1 MKPLLLPAKTALLL
15 AFFSVLALLL
25 SLAGL
30 AMVDRDARR
39 IAAAEAAQRDYEA
52 LDEKLPGVIGD
63 PAAIPLLAAAVGEI
77 GQYAGRTG
85 QPRVALFRTADGA
98 VRGNWP
104 TWPAGLTPWRD
115 GLTIGRAPDGGDVI
129 GIERGLPGGARMLIA
144 RPVRSAGALR
154 SSLGLWGGSIVLLL
168 LGLSL
173 VTAVIVGGQTA
184 ARIRRLNR
192 VCDRVGEGD
201 VTVRIADPGPPDE
214 IGILARHMNGML
226 GELERRIH
234 GLRAASDHIAHDL
247 RTPLARVRARLSAM
261 ESADDAEI
269 AGQAARAAAEL
280 DRLMAAFNA
289 LLELREIESDVSA
302 PPTLFDVKGAVE
314 DAIDLYEA
322 VAEDEKQVR
331 ITRAIAAGRFSAD
344 RELMIRALANLIENA
359 VKVSPAGGVIHVSA
373 SAARKDGEA
382 ALELTVS
389 DEGPGF
395 PEQDVATDMRSTL
408 GGHGLGLIIVR
419 AIAERH
425 RGEVRVERLGPGARV
440 TLLLRTP
447 RLLAAYE

>member
-1 MKPLLLPAKTALLL
+1 MRPLLLPARTALLL
-15 AFFSVLALLL
+15 AFFSVLALAL
-25 SLAGL
+25 SVAGL

-39 IAAAEAAQRDYEA
+39 IAAAEAAQRDFEA

-63 PAAIPLLAAAVGEI
+63 PSALPLLASAVGEI

-85 QPRVALFRTADGA
+85 QPRIALFRGADGR
-98 VRGNWP
+98 VRG
-104 TWPAGLTPWRD
+104 TWRRWAGEVRPWRE
-115 GLTIGRAPDGGDVI
+115 TYVSARTPDGGEVI
-129 GIERGLPGGARMLIA
+129 GIQRPLPNGAALLIA
-144 RPVRSAGALR
+144 RPVASASALR
-154 SSLGLWGGSIVLLL
+154 RSLGLWGGGIVLLL
-168 LGLSL
+168 MGLS
-173 VTAVIVGGQTA
+173 VATALIVGGQTA

-201 VTVRIADPGPPDE
+201 VKARIADPGPPDE
-214 IGILARHMNGML
+214 IGVLARHMNGML

-247 RTPLARVRARLSAM
+247 RTPLARVRARLSTM
-261 ESADDAEI
+261 EDAADPETA
-269 AGQAARAAAEL
+269 AQAIRAAAEL

-289 LLELREIESDVSA
+289 LLELREIESDISS
-302 PPTLFDVKGAVE
+302 PPGPFDIAGAVE

-331 ITRAIAAGRFSAD
+331 IVRAAAAGRFVGD
-344 RELMIRALANLIENA
+344 RELVIRALANLIENA
-359 VKVSPAGGVIHVSA
+359 LKVSPPGAMITVSA
-373 SAARKDGEA
+373 RPARKDGEP
-382 ALELTVS
+382 ALELRVT

-395 PEQDVATDMRSTL
+395 SRQEEQTDARSTL

-425 RGEVRVERLGPGARV
+425 RGEVHVENGGRGASV